1 MLNPNNY
8 ENFKPFL
15 TETER
20 KKLEALKEDD
30 NPCLLKLYFKECK
43 RLHDSI
49 LSIISVSSTFASLN
63 LNR

>member
-15 TETER
+15 SEAES

-30 NPCLLKLYFKECK
+30 NPCLLKLHFKK
-43 RLHDSI
+43 
-49 LSIISVSSTFASLN
+49 
-63 LNR
+63 

>member
-30 NPCLLKLYFKECK
+30 NPCLLKLYFKEV
-43 RLHDSI
+43 
-49 LSIISVSSTFASLN
+49 SVSTILYCRLFPFL
-63 LNR
+63 LPLLLLI